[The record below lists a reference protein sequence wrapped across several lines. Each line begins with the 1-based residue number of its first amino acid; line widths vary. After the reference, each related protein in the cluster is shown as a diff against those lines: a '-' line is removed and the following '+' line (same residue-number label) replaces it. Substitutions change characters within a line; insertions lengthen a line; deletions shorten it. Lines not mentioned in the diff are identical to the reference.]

1 MRPEAKVRLLYF
13 LGFFT
18 IVVFLLVGVAILSSA
33 GNTISNR
40 EGAALTAE
48 KRYVTDE
55 FRPTFSF
62 VAVGEE
68 WFSMGEFNG
77 FLSIGRESAGETS
90 ELAFINVEEV
100 INPNKPLDSTATKPA
115 PEDMVG
121 WLQNH
126 PHLQIEKPE
135 LVSVG
140 GIKGV
145 YFDAVVVDPSR
156 VWLFGLSQGEW
167 YAAEGD
173 KSRFIVLEDVRGE
186 TVTIIVEARAV
197 DFEEFLPKA
206 EKVLDSVEWGGS

>member
-1 MRPEAKVRLLYF
+1 MRPEVKVRLLYF

-18 IVVFLLVGVAILSSA
+18 FVVILLVGVAILSSA

-55 FRPTFSF
+55 FRPAFSF
-62 VAVGEE
+62 VAVGEG
-68 WFSMGEFNG
+68 WFSMGELDG
-77 FLSIGRESAGETS
+77 FLAIGRETSDENS
-90 ELAFINVEEV
+90 ELAFIKVEEV
-100 INPNKPLDSTATKPA
+100 INPNNPLDSTATKPA

-126 PHLQIEKPE
+126 PHLQTEKPE
-135 LVSVG
+135 PVSVG

-145 YFDAVVVDPSR
+145 YFDAVVLDPSR
-156 VWLFGLSQGEW
+156 VFLFDISQGEW

-206 EKVLDSVEWGGS
+206 EKVLDSVEWRGS

>member
-1 MRPEAKVRLLYF
+1 MRPEVKVRLLYF
-13 LGFFT
+13 LGFIT
-18 IVVFLLVGVAILSSA
+18 IVVILLVGVAILSSA

-40 EGAALTAE
+40 EGAALAAE

-55 FRPTFSF
+55 FRPAFSF

-68 WFSMGEFNG
+68 WFSMGELDG
-77 FLSIGRESAGETS
+77 FLSIGRETS
-90 ELAFINVEEV
+90 ELAFIKVEEV

-126 PHLQIEKPE
+126 PRLQTEKPE
-135 LVSVG
+135 PVSVG

-145 YFDAVVVDPSR
+145 YFDAVVLDPSE
-156 VWLFGLSQGEW
+156 VFLFDLSQGEW

-173 KSRFIVLEDVRGE
+173 KSRFIVLEDVGDE